1 MDFGDVIKRFNEEI
15 VEGLDKGYAM
25 RFARAGW
32 NGKGMWIEVCIPVR
46 CKALDETGCETE
58 LEMQPF
64 IVMKTA
70 QGTLVPW
77 LASQTDMLADDWEV
91 VQ

>member
-1 MDFGDVIKRFNEEI
+1 MDFGDVIKGFKEEY
-15 VEGLDKGYAM
+15 VLGLGEDNVKK
-25 RFARAGW
+25 FARKGW
-32 NGKGMWIEVCIPVR
+32 NGKGMWIAVCLPCGSMTVDD
-46 CKALDETGCETE
+46 AQYG
-58 LEMQPF
+58 MQPF

-77 LASQTDMLADDWEV
+77 LASQTDMLADDWEA